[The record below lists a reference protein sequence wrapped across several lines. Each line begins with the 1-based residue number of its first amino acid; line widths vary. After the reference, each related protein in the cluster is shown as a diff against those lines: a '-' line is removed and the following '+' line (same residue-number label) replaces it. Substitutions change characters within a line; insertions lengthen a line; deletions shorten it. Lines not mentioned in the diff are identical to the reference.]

1 MTRVCAYL
9 KGVLSNEVQGLS
21 DFFFYPSRAKS
32 SSSFTAYDDNIVKE
46 ATVMS
51 PSVSVFKNRLE
62 NQLSITFP
70 EMTV

>member
-1 MTRVCAYL
+1 MCAYL
-9 KGVLSNEVQGLS
+9 IGVLSNDVQSLS

-32 SSSFTAYDDNIVKE
+32 SSSFTAYDDNIGKDS
-46 ATVMS
+46 TVMS
-51 PSVSVFKNRLE
+51 PSVSVFKNRLN